1 MPVAPKYNQK
11 TFNGIYSNY
20 TDFFNDASL
29 FSESVTLLEAD
40 YKLIWF
46 RLTAYYGD
54 NPINTYLNEPRWK
67 MKLFSIINDYGPE
80 WKRKLEIQNT
90 LRTLSEDDILKNSTA
105 LYNHSWNPNT
115 EPSTEELD
123 YINEQNVTKYK
134 KSKMEGYVGL
144 YTILRSDITAN
155 FIKKFQ
161 KLFSKFALPDKPLY
175 LYEDDE

>member
-1 MPVAPKYNQK
+1 MPVAPQYNQK
-11 TFNGIYSNY
+11 TFNDIYS
-20 TDFFNDASL
+20 
-29 FSESVTLLEAD
+29 D
-40 YKLIWF
+40 YKSFYADAALFGEEVVLTEGDYKKIWF
-46 RLTAYYGD
+46 RLTATYGD
-54 NPINTYLNEPRWK
+54 TPINTYTNEPRWK

-80 WKRKLEIQNT
+80 WKRKLEIQTT
-90 LRTLSEDDILKNSTA
+90 LRTLPEDEILKNSQA

-115 EPSTEELD
+115 EPSTEELS

-155 FIKKFQ
+155 FISKFQ

-175 LYEDDE
+175 LYEDEE